1 MSFLPDEKV
10 MCHNTG
16 FEKSC
21 LDMVVRCKCRK
32 WLSIDCINA
41 NTGEKFKEYKCADEW
56 YVHLLMENSQQQRQ
70 TGAAVE
76 SFRNETVKGTREAQ
90 QFMAAALMNHHP
102 QPPAILIED
111 RS

>member
-1 MSFLPDEKV
+1 MFPDEKV
-10 MCHNTG
+10 MCHETA

-21 LDMVVRCKCRK
+21 FDMVTKCKCQK
-32 WLSIDCINA
+32 WVCIRGQNP
-41 NTGEKFKEYKCADEW
+41 NTGEDMNKYACSDS
-56 YVHLLMENSQQQRQ
+56 LLPILLIENAQQSRQ

-111 RS
+111 KS